1 MVVRKPGYYGYRLNT
16 SSDATLRVVLQA
28 AKPIPACKPAEI
40 PKVVVTE
47 GQDIDYT
54 MRVET
59 VNTPEGKRSIMIGTG
74 PTWSWGI
81 PNSADFWN
89 SVEYFEVTS
98 EVPGAP
104 TWTVNA
110 RGRTSEGAY
119 WRYSG
124 ILGQSKSYFGVSK
137 QAAEILDLVFD
148 HADCP
153 KP

>member
-1 MVVRKPGYYGYRLNT
+1 
-16 SSDATLRVVLQA
+16 LRVVLQA